1 MKKYKNYV
9 QQSKV
14 EIFFAACLQETWR
27 TGVSTLEHENC
38 IIFSSGLEPNLVK
51 SQRGEQGVGILLSK
65 NAVTAWKS
73 ARSFVHN
80 DVGARI
86 IAVRL
91 LVNDNMKNE
100 VELFLVSAFTPI
112 GNTNQKP
119 LDNFIEKLE
128 IYISRK
134 HPNDILVIGCNTNA
148 SIGTSY
154 KRSNYGSARS
164 VGPFGLTQRNRAG
177 VRFNTCLEVN
187 NLVAVTTYYKK
198 NNYTTWTHPRSK
210 LPHQIDHIITQKND
224 ICRFVDAGATAPL
237 IYSDHKA
244 VICKLRINAH
254 LKKRSTPRQ
263 KLAKLNHYYLN
274 NQDSKTLF
282 CQSILNELPINHET
296 NYKYDELAHAL
307 EIAAHETLPKL
318 NRPQP
323 EWFKQNEVSLKSL
336 IEKRNSALSLKI
348 LDQQDHHLKDYVKQ
362 EKN

>member
-1 MKKYKNYV
+1 
-9 QQSKV
+9 
-14 EIFFAACLQETWR
+14 
-27 TGVSTLEHENC
+27 
-38 IIFSSGLEPNLVK
+38 
-51 SQRGEQGVGILLSK
+51 
-65 NAVTAWKS
+65 
-73 ARSFVHN
+73 
-80 DVGARI
+80 
-86 IAVRL
+86 
-91 LVNDNMKNE
+91 MKNE

-128 IYISRK
+128 ICISRK

-154 KRSNYGSARS
+154 KCSNYGSTRS
-164 VGPFGLTQRNRAG
+164 IGPFSLTQRNKAG
-177 VRFNTCLEVN
+177 VRFNSCLEVN

-244 VICKLRINAH
+244 VICKLRISAH
-254 LKKRSTPRQ
+254 LKKRFAPRQ
-263 KLAKLNHYYLN
+263 KLAKQNHYYLN
-274 NQDSKTLF
+274 SQDAKTLF

-296 NYKYDELAHAL
+296 SYNYADLAHAL
-307 EIAAHETLPKL
+307 EKAAHETLSKL
-318 NRPQP
+318 NRQQPQG
-323 EWFKQNEVSLKSL
+323 FKQNEVSLKSL

-348 LDQQDHHLKDYVKQ
+348 LDQKDHRLKDYVKQ